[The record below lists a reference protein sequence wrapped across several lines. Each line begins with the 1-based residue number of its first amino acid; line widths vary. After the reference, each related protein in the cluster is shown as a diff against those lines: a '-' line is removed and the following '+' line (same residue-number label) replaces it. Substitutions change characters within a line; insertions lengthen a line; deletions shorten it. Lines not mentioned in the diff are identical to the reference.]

1 MNQKVVTSILSG
13 LLAVLAGAHDAHA
26 DSVLHDWAP
35 NFATLDTELWL
46 KYDNIYG
53 IPAAADVRYASGP
66 HVIANSYLSNH
77 YDSIAN
83 PPDLFPAFGPPKDVV
98 TGRLEYKLDFG
109 APVLGSTLPD
119 DTFDM
124 KVSGNMS
131 ATDAWNSHGYE
142 SNAIVEAK
150 TASYFYI
157 DATHGGGTPG
167 ALVGY
172 VLFPE
177 LMLQPFDTA
186 LEVHVLE
193 TDPVTGATASFSYAA
208 PHADIAQ
215 EIRGNLRYDIQIL
228 YSKLVPY
235 GVDPAYAFRY
245 SYNLSYRDPNSGGG
259 GAVPEPSATVLAGI
273 VVMGLGLLRRRR
285 KSY

>member
-35 NFATLDTELWL
+35 NFATLDTELTL
-46 KYDNIYG
+46 AYEDMYG
-53 IPAAADVRYASGP
+53 FGLRDTSSAFGP

-83 PPDLFPAFGPPKDVV
+83 PPDLFPAFGPPKDIV

-124 KVSGNMS
+124 NVSGNMS
-131 ATDAWNSHGYE
+131 AMDAWNSYGYE
-142 SNAIVEAK
+142 SDAIVEAK

-186 LEVHVLE
+186 LEVYVLE

-215 EIRGNLRYDIQIL
+215 EIRGDLRYDIEIL

-235 GVDPAYAFRY
+235 GVDPAYDFAY
-245 SYNLSYRDPNSGGG
+245 KYNLSYRDPNAGGNN
-259 GAVPEPSATVLAGI
+259 AA
-273 VVMGLGLLRRRR
+273 
-285 KSY
+285 